1 LLEELPLSHD
11 RAALDT
17 IKMIDVIW
25 TNGRSIARAFEVEH
39 TTAVYSG
46 LLRMADLLALIP
58 NMDIRFDIVAPD
70 ERKDKVFH
78 EMRRPVFALLQA
90 GPLSDRCAFISYD
103 NVNALHGLEHLS
115 YVNQNIL
122 KEYEDEVENVE

>member
-1 LLEELPLSHD
+1 LPLSHD

>member
-1 LLEELPLSHD
+1 VNDDDLTGEEPPQEARQSFQIQAKLVEIGAAMHFAVWVPKPD
-11 RAALDT
+11 RA
-17 IKMIDVIW
+17 W
-25 TNGRSIARAFEVEH
+25 TFGSI
-39 TTAVYSG
+39 SS
-46 LLRMADLLALIP
+46 LLT
-58 NMDIRFDIVAPD
+58 
-70 ERKDKVFH
+70 KDKVFH

>member
-1 LLEELPLSHD
+1 
-11 RAALDT
+11 
-17 IKMIDVIW
+17 
-25 TNGRSIARAFEVEH
+25 VEH

>member
-1 LLEELPLSHD
+1 MLEELPLSHD